1 MSDDGGFKKAL
12 DACGSYAKSIEE
24 LGKRLRRHK
33 PAMIMRGFLADTFC
47 IQATSS
53 DTDFSMQNLTVAE
66 FVERFERPRLPVVIT
81 GLCDGWKARG
91 NWTEEG
97 LLRRYGEHKFK
108 VCPIS
113 IRSSQM
119 SRTSSRSSSQQLSLR
134 HVKDLTLHPCR
145 QGYADTGR
153 DWVPDLNLACM
164 HLHSCK
170 TQMG

>member
-1 MSDDGGFKKAL
+1 
-12 DACGSYAKSIEE
+12 
-24 LGKRLRRHK
+24 
-33 PAMIMRGFLADTFC
+33 MIMRGFLADTFC

-53 DTDFSMQNLTVAE
+53 DTDCAMQNLTVAE

-119 SRTSSRSSSQQLSLR
+119 SRTPSRSSSQQLSLR
-134 HVKDLTLHPCR
+134 HVKDLTLYPCR
-145 QGYADTGR
+145 QGCADTGR
-153 DWVPDLNLACM
+153 NWMPGSNLTCM